1 MPMDKQDYDLVRS
14 LRDAVRDGD
23 EVTARLLRRMIE
35 ANMEAQSQTAAAF
48 NRIALALENLTEEVK
63 GLRADLAPQLDKP
76 KLSTPAQKKH

>member
-1 MPMDKQDYDLVRS
+1 MPMDKQDFDLVKQ

-35 ANMEAQSQTAAAF
+35 AHLEAQAQTAAAF
-48 NRIALALENLTEEVK
+48 NRIALALEHLTEEVK

-76 KLSTPAQKKH
+76 KLQPPAAKRH